1 MELNYRNVI
10 GSLLT
15 LVWWILTG
23 IYHESVL
30 TAYNSSNLPSALLT
44 ADSIFFG
51 AIIVMISVLTSMSGT
66 RESYPLVMTIIR
78 PLLGLSGG
86 IAILLLANV
95 SAYLT
100 SGWLQT
106 LTIYYQIWTLPSFMV
121 VFFSIMPYERLKVG

>member
-51 AIIVMISVLTSMSGT
+51 AIIVMISVLISMSGT
-66 RESYPLVMTIIR
+66 RESYPHVMTIIR

-121 VFFSIMPYERLKVG
+121 AFFSIMPYERLKVG